1 MEKMIPGIS
10 FEALVEL
17 CPHILDCTLNLKTS

>member
-10 FEALVEL
+10 FEALVESCL
-17 CPHILDCTLNLKTS
+17 HFLDSALNLKTS